1 MQRKEFIRLL
11 NVIAVI
17 LVFGLISGWPLA
29 AQTVT
34 QDQDP
39 GKGNSNDPVKAGY
52 AVVTPAS
59 SGTGLVVF
67 ETFGQSH
74 GSDVYQ
80 AGVLPS
86 DMATHS
92 VMFVNTS
99 DRLSR
104 NLGIAFTNPSSSPAT
119 VTLTLRDEKGTI
131 MATNIFS
138 LEGRH
143 QTARFVT
150 ELFSVHK
157 SLLHD
162 LTGTVDIQSD
172 NPIAVV
178 GLRFRGQN
186 FSTLPVVRLS
196 IPAPV
201 PVIST
206 GVGGPDAVILPQF
219 AVGGG
224 WASEIVIVNTS
235 GNAITV
241 RVDLFDSSGQPLVA
255 NLNGQSSSSFQ
266 GLVVPAGG
274 VITLAPRDHNGDSD
288 F

>member
-119 VTLTLRDEKGTI
+119 VTLTLRDENGTI
-131 MATNIFS
+131 MATNILS

-196 IPAPV
+196 VPAPV
-201 PVIST
+201 PVISKD
-206 GVGGPDAVILPQF
+206 VGGPDAVILPQF